1 MDQILFFTIFQLG
14 FFIIISPYFRI
25 ICIFYL
31 AEESRGK
38 HAAMNA
44 FIIASKAE
52 PLTIKTARPPDP
64 PSNLGVIA
72 TSCSGIKLAW
82 DQPREH
88 GVEVI
93 G

>member
-1 MDQILFFTIFQLG
+1 
-14 FFIIISPYFRI
+14 
-25 ICIFYL
+25 
-31 AEESRGK
+31 
-38 HAAMNA
+38 MNA